1 MRECKMTDI
10 RQDSEDIPKV
20 DENSDELSTQG
31 VIFET
36 LSPQQTEEQ
45 KQDINLILDIPIDL
59 SVELGRTKMAIK
71 DLLNLTQGSVIAL
84 DGLAGEPLDILINGY
99 LIAQGEIVVVGDN
112 YGVRIT
118 DIITPSER
126 VRRLS
131 R

>member
-1 MRECKMTDI
+1 M
-10 RQDSEDIPKV
+10 PN
-20 DENSDELSTQG
+20 NSDDSQATNLTNEESVTTEA
-31 VIFET
+31 IFET
-36 LSPQQTEEQ
+36 LSPQPSNVKE
-45 KQDINLILDIPIDL
+45 QDINLILDIPVNL

>member
-1 MRECKMTDI
+1 MTDVKQI
-10 RQDSEDIPKV
+10 DGQDNQTDS
-20 DENSDELSTQG
+20 NSDDLLTKEA
-31 VIFET
+31 IFET
-36 LSPQQTEEQ
+36 LSPQHTQDN
-45 KQDINLILDIPIDL
+45 KQDINLILDVPVSM

>member
-1 MRECKMTDI
+1 MSDM
-10 RQDSEDIPKV
+10 PN
-20 DENSDELSTQG
+20 NSDDSQATNLTDEESVMTEA
-31 VIFET
+31 IFET
-36 LSPQQTEEQ
+36 LSPQPSNVKE
-45 KQDINLILDIPIDL
+45 QDINLILDIPVNL

>member
-1 MRECKMTDI
+1 MSDM
-10 RQDSEDIPKV
+10 PN
-20 DENSDELSTQG
+20 NSDDSQATNLTDEESVTTEA
-31 VIFET
+31 IFET
-36 LSPQQTEEQ
+36 LSPQPSNVKE
-45 KQDINLILDIPIDL
+45 QDINLILDIPVNL

>member
-1 MRECKMTDI
+1 MSDM
-10 RQDSEDIPKV
+10 PN
-20 DENSDELSTQG
+20 NSDDSQATNLTNEESVTTEA
-31 VIFET
+31 IFET
-36 LSPQQTEEQ
+36 LSPQPSNVKE
-45 KQDINLILDIPIDL
+45 QDINLILDIPVNL

-84 DGLAGEPLDILINGY
+84 DGLAGESLDILINGY

>member
-1 MRECKMTDI
+1 MSDM
-10 RQDSEDIPKV
+10 PN
-20 DENSDELSTQG
+20 NSDDSQTTNLTDEESVTTEA
-31 VIFET
+31 IFET
-36 LSPQQTEEQ
+36 LSPQPSDVKE
-45 KQDINLILDIPIDL
+45 QDINLILDIPVNL

>member
-1 MRECKMTDI
+1 MSDM
-10 RQDSEDIPKV
+10 PN
-20 DENSDELSTQG
+20 NSDDSQATNLTDEESVTTEA
-31 VIFET
+31 IFET
-36 LSPQQTEEQ
+36 LSPQQSNVKE
-45 KQDINLILDIPIDL
+45 QDINLILDIPVNL

>member
-1 MRECKMTDI
+1 MTDI
-10 RQDSEDIPKV
+10 RQDSEDILKV

-112 YGVRIT
+112 YGIRIT

>member
-1 MRECKMTDI
+1 MKEA
-10 RQDSEDIPKV
+10 
-20 DENSDELSTQG
+20 
-31 VIFET
+31 IFET
-36 LSPQQTEEQ
+36 LSPQPTDVK
-45 KQDINLILDIPIDL
+45 KQDINLILDIPVNL

>member
-1 MRECKMTDI
+1 MTDI
-10 RQDSEDIPKV
+10 KSTHDEDQTSAV
-20 DENSDELSTQG
+20 ADESVSKQT
-31 VIFET
+31 IFET
-36 LSPQQTEEQ
+36 LSPQQTEIK
-45 KQDINLILDIPIDL
+45 KQDINLILDIPVNL

>member
-1 MRECKMTDI
+1 MNDM
-10 RQDSEDIPKV
+10 PN
-20 DENSDELSTQG
+20 NSDDSQATNLTDEESVTTEA
-31 VIFET
+31 IFET
-36 LSPQQTEEQ
+36 LSPQPSNVKE
-45 KQDINLILDIPIDL
+45 QDINLILDIPVNL

>member
-1 MRECKMTDI
+1 MTDI
-10 RQDSEDIPKV
+10 KQDSEDIPKV

-112 YGVRIT
+112 YGIRIT

>member
-1 MRECKMTDI
+1 MTDI
-10 RQDSEDIPKV
+10 KQ
-20 DENSDELSTQG
+20 NSDDTQSQHETNDKPTTQD

-36 LSPQQTEEQ
+36 LSPQQSEVK
-45 KQDINLILDIPIDL
+45 KQDINLILDIPVNL